1 MESIYHDEL
10 LFCKE
15 SKIMNNTD
23 IDDDLINNNEL
34 QNNDDTEIEDT
45 SPDNNISYSTYSI
58 ICKSLYN
65 DIKNDNKISN
75 YVIGLL
81 LETREVVNNTK
92 NTHIVISRLLQKTDK
107 HKKIFIKIK
116 ESTNIMLNEP
126 LIIHYKQSFKRK
138 KSVLQ
143 QQKLKKILTINLKR
157 KII

>member
-1 MESIYHDEL
+1 MESISHDEL

-15 SKIMNNTD
+15 SKIMNNTG
-23 IDDDLINNNEL
+23 IDDDLMNNNEL

-107 HKKIFIKIK
+107 HKKIFTKIK

-143 QQKLKKILTINLKR
+143 QQKLKEILTINLKR